1 MGGDSSKP
9 ITYKLIA
16 KKGGT
21 ETVKASA
28 TVAASVTDAFSAPL
42 RFTEE
47 GEYECWFEAT
57 RGNVTITSDH
67 FTVTVNAPGLSI
79 TNQSGDL
86 TVKQNATARLFVK
99 AKGHGVKYQWQ
110 DKNDAGNWNDISTSA
125 TDYDYAAPTADAGA
139 KTYRCKVTDK
149 YGAFEYTNE
158 MTVTVTEVAD
168 SNLTPAIPLAAVNG
182 DAPDPDVLWPNKEVP
197 PNAWLIREAE
207 YDVTAGDTFKGVAT
221 FSTIPADFEMN
232 NRNIYSGKTPVL
244 GTISYEWKGTTKKPE
259 EATSGDFN
267 SYGTNDKATI
277 TMPDEAGTYY
287 VVLSVKNTVGTE
299 PQTSMVYITFHVS
312 AAHVHDYAYE
322 QLDKDKHTKYCTACG
337 DSITEAHTLDT
348 NGVCTLC
355 GYAPAKAYKVTVT
368 NGTAAPSADVTPG
381 TKVTLTAHA
390 APSGQEFD
398 KWAGNVTV
406 ASDNTFNMP
415 SYNVTVAATYK
426 PIAHTHDT
434 DKQTWA
440 SLNDDVHS
448 RSCSAGDDMQF
459 EYHKFNSWTKV
470 DDTTHTGT
478 CTVCGYVKTENHS
491 WVFDHEDAPT
501 FAAAGTRHYKCSCG
515 ATKTESIP
523 ALTAISAVNVTVT
536 APVKG
541 AAPEKATTADT
552 TYSVANTAWD
562 PTVSGTFAG
571 GTKYTV
577 TVSLEAIGNN
587 RFTNATT
594 FQINGKTAAVVGT
607 KPTAAG
613 ADSTKITL
621 EFPATSSGST
631 GGGGGGGVTTYPIT
645 VKSAKNGDV
654 TASHKTA
661 SKGTTVTLTV
671 DPDKGYV
678 LDTLT
683 VLDGKDKE
691 IKLTEKNGKYTF
703 TMPASKVTV
712 EATFKASAP
721 TGKNPFIDVPAGSYY
736 EDAVIWAVDK
746 GITTGTSATTF
757 NPNGICTRAQAV
769 TFLWRAAG
777 SPTVKSA
784 VMPFTDVKAGSYYYD
799 AVLWAV
805 ENGITKGT
813 SDTAFSPDATCTR
826 AQIVTFLWR
835 ANGSPAVSGNS
846 AFTDVA
852 ADAYYAAAVTWAE
865 KNDVTGGIGGG
876 LFGSNNNCTR
886 AQIVTF
892 IYRNYQSK

>member
-1 MGGDSSKP
+1 M
-9 ITYKLIA
+9 
-16 KKGGT
+16 
-21 ETVKASA
+21 
-28 TVAASVTDAFSAPL
+28 
-42 RFTEE
+42 
-47 GEYECWFEAT
+47 
-57 RGNVTITSDH
+57 
-67 FTVTVNAPGLSI
+67 PGLSI
-79 TNQSGDL
+79 ANQSGDL
-86 TVKQNATARLFVK
+86 TVKQGATARLFVK
-99 AKGHGVKYQWQ
+99 AAGHGVKYQWQ
-110 DKNDAGNWNDISTSA
+110 VKDGDAWNAIPSETA
-125 TDYDYAAPTADAGA
+125 YDYAAPTTDVGA
-139 KTYRCKVTDK
+139 KTYRCKVTDN
-149 YGAFEYTNE
+149 YGGTKYTNE

-168 SNLTPAIPLAAVNG
+168 SSLTPAIPLAAVNG
-182 DAPDPDVLWPNKEVP
+182 DAPDPAELWPGKDVT
-197 PNAWLIREAE
+197 PNGWLGLEAE
-207 YDVTAGDTFKGVAT
+207 YHVTAGETFQGVAT
-221 FSTIPADFEMN
+221 FSTIPTGFTMN
-232 NRNIYSGKTPVL
+232 GHDIYYDSYNEIQKTPVL
-244 GTISYEWKGTTKKPE
+244 GTISYKWEGTKENPWS
-259 EATSGDFN
+259 ASSSDFTTL
-267 SYGTNDKATI
+267 GTDAHASF
-277 TMPDEAGTYY
+277 TMPTEAGTYY
-287 VVLSVKNTVGTE
+287 VVLSVTNTIGE
-299 PQTSMVYITFHVS
+299 GYGNQATSTVYITFHVS
-312 AAHVHDYAYE
+312 EAHTHTYAYA
-322 QLDKDKHTKYCTACG
+322 QLNESNHTKYCTAC
-337 DSITEAHTLDT
+337 DESTTEAHTMD

-355 GYAPAKAYKVTVT
+355 GYAPAKTYSVTVT
-368 NGTAAPSADVTPG
+368 NGSATPNADVAPS
-381 TKVTLTAHA
+381 TKVTLTANA

-398 KWAGNVTV
+398 KWVGNVAV
-406 ASDNTFNMP
+406 ASDHTFNMP
-415 SYNVTVAATYK
+415 SHDVTVAATYK

-470 DDTTHTGT
+470 DDDTHKGT
-478 CTVCGYVKTENHS
+478 CTVCSYEKTANHS

-552 TYSVANTAWD
+552 TYSVAATDWD

-577 TVSLEAIGNN
+577 KVSLEAIGNN
-587 RFTNATT
+587 RFTDKTT
-594 FQINGKTAAVVGT
+594 FQINGQTAKLDGT
-607 KPTAAG
+607 IPATG
-613 ADSTKITL
+613 LDNTIITL
-621 EFPATSSGST
+621 TFPATSSGST

-661 SKGTTVTLTV
+661 SKGTAVTLTV

-712 EATFKASAP
+712 AATFKASAP

-777 SPTVKSA
+777 SPAAKSA
-784 VMPFTDVKAGSYYYD
+784 VMPFADVKAGSYYYD

-805 ENGITKGT
+805 EQGITKGT
-813 SDTAFSPDATCTR
+813 GDTMFSPDATCTR

-892 IYRNYQSK
+892 VYRNYQSK